1 MGRHNN
7 PVTAKSTEDPGIPSA
22 ASVTQ
27 STDPAAEPAD
37 STDSAGPAD
46 PAGPT
51 KKRRRLYR
59 PGWRTLTACA
69 SLLIIAASAAATV
82 HMRSYSADSDQERQ
96 RADEYA
102 AFAEQSTINLM
113 SLNSETARDDL
124 QRAID
129 DTTGAFMASML
140 FNSEDFVKT
149 MQEAKISTK
158 VTIESTAVD
167 SMTDDAAVVLVAA
180 RSEVTNADGPPRP
193 PQLLRLVMD
202 LQRVGSEIKVAK
214 VVPVP

>member
-7 PVTAKSTEDPGIPSA
+7 PVTAKITEDPGIQSA
-22 ASVTQ
+22 ASVTK
-27 STDPAAEPAD
+27 STDPAAVPAD
-37 STDSAGPAD
+37 STDSAD
-46 PAGPT
+46 SAGPT

-59 PGWRTLTACA
+59 PGWRTLAACA

-82 HMRSYSADSDQERQ
+82 HMRSYSADSDQERL
-96 RADEYA
+96 RAGEYA

-180 RSEVTNADGPPRP
+180 RSEVTNADGAPRP